1 MMAAGLASNF
11 LTTMAANDATAKQ
24 AEAEQEELRRQQ
36 EENNRIAAEE
46 ASDRAI
52 EADKAAASAI
62 AAMEAI
68 GGFGSA
74 NDDRLQMEIAGVK
87 GLDLARIE
95 GNRTARNASLRA
107 SQKAVRNRAKSTIQ
121 QNNSA
126 FLGSALS
133 SGSSFFAL
141 SGAQQRRGASV
152 ENSRQLGGL

>member
-1 MMAAGLASNF
+1 MIAAGLASNF

-95 GNRTARNASLRA
+95 GNRTARNAALKA
-107 SQKAVRNRAKSTIQ
+107 SQQAVRTQAKSTIQ

-133 SGSSFFAL
+133 AGSSFFSL
-141 SGAQQRRGASV
+141 QGSQQRRGASV
-152 ENSRQLGGL
+152 ENSRQHGGL